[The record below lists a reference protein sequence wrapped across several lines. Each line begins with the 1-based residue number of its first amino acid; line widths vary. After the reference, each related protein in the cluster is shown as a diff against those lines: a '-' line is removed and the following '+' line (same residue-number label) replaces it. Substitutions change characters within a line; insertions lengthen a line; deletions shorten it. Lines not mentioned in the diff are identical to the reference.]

1 MGKGARLFIPDNEKN
16 FGEPEKVSADKNQ
29 YELPHMCEI
38 SVSFTPIL
46 NVLARRGP
54 TVPLITPADKGNK
67 FLKDYESI
75 LE

>member
-1 MGKGARLFIPDNEKN
+1 MN
-16 FGEPEKVSADKNQ
+16 EPEGVRADKNQ

-54 TVPLITPADKGNK
+54 SVPLITPADKGNK
-67 FLKDYESI
+67 FLKDYQPI